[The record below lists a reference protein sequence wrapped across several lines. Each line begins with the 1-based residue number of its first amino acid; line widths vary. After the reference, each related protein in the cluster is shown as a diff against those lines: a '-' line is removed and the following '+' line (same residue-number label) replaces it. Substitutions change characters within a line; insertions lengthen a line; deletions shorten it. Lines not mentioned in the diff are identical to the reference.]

1 MEFDSNITSSSHA
14 PGNVS
19 NVSGALPLPTLI
31 VYISFSILG
40 IFGNGLVLFVIAR
53 VEYLQDTTNLLI
65 VNQSLI
71 DGISSILLLANFV
84 LPKPPLPGK
93 NPSLATILCGIW
105 YSQYLYWATYIAS
118 IVNLLLLTL
127 ERYFAVVYP
136 LRYRRHVKG
145 RLVIVCSLIPWIL
158 GLLHMSYLITLTKI
172 KDGTCLLFL
181 WPNEVMQPAMGIY
194 TFLMYFII
202 TFTAMFWMY
211 YRIMNTLR
219 QASKPAVGS
228 VHQVKDYRELAR
240 KNAVKT
246 MLSLSLCYAT
256 CWAPNQFTYLLYC
269 LGVNIDLGGT
279 FYYVTVSFAFINM
292 WINPFVYTFQYHKFQ
307 NGLKTVFGRAR
318 QGRETEVQSSQTI
331 DTSLSQP

>member
-14 PGNVS
+14 GNVS
-19 NVSGALPLPTLI
+19 HVPGALPLPTLI

-105 YSQYLYWATYIAS
+105 YSQYLYWATDIATM
-118 IVNLLLLTL
+118 VNLLLLTL

-136 LRYRRHVKG
+136 LRYRRHVKY
-145 RLVIVCSLIPWIL
+145 RLVIVCSLIPWML
-158 GLLHMSYLITLTKI
+158 GLLHNSYLITLTKI
-172 KDGTCLLFL
+172 KDGTCLLFM
-181 WPNEVMQPAMGIY
+181 WPNEVMQRAMGIY
-194 TFLMYFII
+194 TFILYFII

-219 QASKPAVGS
+219 QASKPALGS

-269 LGVNIDLGGT
+269 LGVNIDLDGT

-307 NGLKTVFGRAR
+307 NGLKTVFGCAR
-318 QGRETEVQSSQTI
+318 QGRETEVQSAQTI